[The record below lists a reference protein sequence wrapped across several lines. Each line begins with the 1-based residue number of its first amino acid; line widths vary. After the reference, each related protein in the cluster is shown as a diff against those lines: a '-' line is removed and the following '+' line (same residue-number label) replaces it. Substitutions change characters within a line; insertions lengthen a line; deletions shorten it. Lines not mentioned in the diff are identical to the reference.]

1 MMTRNNR
8 SKHSLKKGQEVN
20 RMTDIYDTTPS
31 GEPVSNLSHA
41 DKPQGSAHHATGME
55 DSVARPNRSGR
66 AVILGGGRLGEWAL
80 RHIRPDDLLIA
91 TDRGALFA
99 VQHGLRPR
107 MSLGDFDSITPAELA
122 EVEAG
127 SEAVNACDPVWK
139 DLTDA
144 EMAFEYALSQGVQE
158 ILMLGVTGTRLD
170 HTLANLHLLAAAE
183 QHGVQAVI
191 IDPHNEIRLA
201 TSRQPLTIVPSGY
214 RYVSLLPLTWQV
226 TGITLAGFL
235 YPLEDAVLTLGMTRG
250 ISNELIAD
258 RGTIELKSGQLLVIQ
273 SRD

>member
-1 MMTRNNR
+1 MRRCALTESTAPGLLLRVE
-8 SKHSLKKGQEVN
+8 LL
-20 RMTDIYDTTPS
+20 S
-31 GEPVSNLSHA
+31 GYRPVTVRIGWWPTA
-41 DKPQGSAHHATGME
+41 AAAAHRPLDHVLACA
-55 DSVARPNRSGR
+55 SVPASSSSC
-66 AVILGGGRLGEWAL
+66 
-80 RHIRPDDLLIA
+80 
-91 TDRGALFA
+91 
-99 VQHGLRPR
+99 Q
-107 MSLGDFDSITPAELA
+107 ITPAELA